1 MNHNFKG
8 TGVALVTPFHR
19 DGTIDFDGLTKLVKL
34 QMTGGT
40 DFLVV
45 QGTTGES
52 PVLDQEEKM
61 QVLNHVIEVNQG
73 KLPVVYGL
81 GGNNTAD
88 VCKKIGLLPNGVDGL
103 LSVSPYYNKP
113 LQAGI
118 IAHYKMIASQTK
130 LPIILYNVPGRTS
143 SNVSAATTL
152 ELANIP
158 NIVAMKEASG
168 DLDQIMEIL
177 KNKPKDFT
185 VLSGDDNV
193 PGRTSSNVSA
203 ATTLELANIPNIV
216 AMKEA
221 SGDLDQI
228 MEILKNK
235 PKDFTVLSGDDAITM
250 PLISMGVEGVISVV
264 ANALPERF
272 SQMVNS
278 TLNHEMSRAKEEHFK
293 LFDMI
298 RLLFA
303 EGNPGG
309 IKEALVYRE
318 ICENHMRLPLV
329 IVSEGLKNE
338 IFTEMKS
345 LMP

>member
-8 TGVALVTPFHR
+8 TGVALVTPFNA
-19 DGTIDFDGLTKLVKL
+19 DGAIDFDGLTRLVEL
-34 QMTGGT
+34 QISGGT

-52 PVLDQEEKM
+52 PVLSQEEKM
-61 QVLNHVIEVNQG
+61 QVLHHVMDVNQRQ
-73 KLPVVYGL
+73 LPVVYGL
-81 GGNNTAD
+81 GGNNTAEL
-88 VCKKIGLLPNGVDGL
+88 CEKIKLLPNGVDGL

-118 IAHYKMIASQTK
+118 ISHYKAIARCTE

-152 ELANIP
+152 ELAKIP

-168 DLDQIMEIL
+168 D
-177 KNKPKDFT
+177 F
-185 VLSGDDNV
+185 
-193 PGRTSSNVSA
+193 
-203 ATTLELANIPNIV
+203 
-216 AMKEA
+216 
-221 SGDLDQI
+221 DQI

-250 PLISMGVEGVISVV
+250 PLISMGVGGVISVI

-272 SQMVNS
+272 SSMVNR
-278 TLNHEMSRAKEEHFK
+278 TLNNEMYHAKKEHFE

-309 IKEALVYRE
+309 IKEALVYRK

-329 IVSEGLKNE
+329 PVSKGLKDKL
-338 IFTEMKS
+338 FAEMKTLLS
-345 LMP
+345 

>member
-8 TGVALVTPFHR
+8 TGVALVTPFNA
-19 DGTIDFDGLTKLVKL
+19 DGAIDFDGLTRLVEL
-34 QMTGGT
+34 QISGGT

-52 PVLDQEEKM
+52 PVLSQEEKM
-61 QVLNHVIEVNQG
+61 QVLHHVMDVNQRR
-73 KLPVVYGL
+73 LPVVYGL
-81 GGNNTAD
+81 GGNNTAE
-88 VCKKIGLLPNGVDGL
+88 VCEKIKLLPNGIDGL

-118 IAHYKMIASQTK
+118 ISHYKAIARCTE

-152 ELANIP
+152 ELARIP

-168 DLDQIMEIL
+168 D
-177 KNKPKDFT
+177 F
-185 VLSGDDNV
+185 
-193 PGRTSSNVSA
+193 
-203 ATTLELANIPNIV
+203 
-216 AMKEA
+216 
-221 SGDLDQI
+221 DQI

-250 PLISMGVEGVISVV
+250 PLISMGVGGVISVI

-272 SQMVNS
+272 SSMVNR
-278 TLNHEMSRAKEEHFK
+278 TLNNEMYHAKKEHFE

-309 IKEALVYRE
+309 IKEALVYRK

-329 IVSEGLKNE
+329 PVSKGLKDKL
-338 IFTEMKS
+338 FAEMKTLLS
-345 LMP
+345 